1 MKGQE
6 QEAETN
12 IVRGTV
18 KWFDD
23 QKGWG
28 FIQCDKGAVCDA
40 AFVHFSEIRSH
51 ETRRRLFEGQRVE
64 LTPMLTPKGWRATS
78 VSAIGNESD
87 AARQQ

>member
-1 MKGQE
+1 MKGQG
-6 QEAETN
+6 QETN

-28 FIQCDKGAVCDA
+28 FIECENAVCEA

-51 ETRRRLFEGQRVE
+51 ESRRRLFEGQRVE
-64 LTPMLTPKGWRATS
+64 FTPMLTPKGWRATS
-78 VSAIGNESD
+78 VSAIEKD
-87 AARQQ
+87 TP